1 MAAAGGLSIA
11 AQGPALA
18 FTPVTF
24 SYPGADQ
31 TYTVPAG
38 VTEVRI
44 VATGAGGS
52 AAYND
57 VLGDPGSVLGSV
69 P

>member
-1 MAAAGGLSIA
+1 
-11 AQGPALA
+11 
-18 FTPVTF
+18 
-24 SYPGADQ
+24 
-31 TYTVPAG
+31 